1 MRAGRYDDLP
11 LVLRQSSEAQAA
23 VHGQPP
29 ADASGATP
37 PSPRRTALAR
47 GKWLLVIPVAALVV
61 TGLFYPVENV
71 VVASGQVIPSDRV
84 QTVQHLEGGIVTAVH
99 VREGQAVTQG
109 QPLLEIDLG
118 SNSLNLEQLTARM
131 ATAQAVKARLG
142 AESQGRPLQRT
153 AFPADLDAQVV
164 QAELGA
170 FSARAL
176 EHQGSLAAA
185 KAQLQ
190 QARGD
195 VAQVQARIEGLE
207 TNLRLHQQEASIA
220 GQLASEQLIG
230 QLEVLDKQRAL
241 EQVRAELAASRQ
253 TLFSNRAKIE
263 QAQAKLQETQGA
275 FRRRASDE
283 LAQTERELASLNED
297 LVRARTQRTRTA
309 VLAPTSGFVKGLRSS
324 GAGWVV
330 KPGEPILEIVPDKDE
345 VIVEA
350 RLSPAD
356 RGYVHPGQ
364 ATRVKISAYDFLR
377 YGSVPGQV
385 TLVAADADRDP
396 NLADSP
402 SYFRIQA
409 SLEQPWVGRTDNRI
423 TTGMQ
428 AELDLLLGH
437 EPFIWYLLRPVLRIQ
452 SEAFREP

>member
-37 PSPRRTALAR
+37 PTPGRTALAR

-185 KAQLQ
+185 QAQLQ

-207 TNLRLHQQEASIA
+207 TNLRLHLS
-220 GQLASEQLIG
+220 LIH
-230 QLEVLDKQRAL
+230 
-241 EQVRAELAASRQ
+241 
-253 TLFSNRAKIE
+253 I
-263 QAQAKLQETQGA
+263 
-275 FRRRASDE
+275 
-283 LAQTERELASLNED
+283 
-297 LVRARTQRTRTA
+297 
-309 VLAPTSGFVKGLRSS
+309 
-324 GAGWVV
+324 
-330 KPGEPILEIVPDKDE
+330 
-345 VIVEA
+345 
-350 RLSPAD
+350 
-356 RGYVHPGQ
+356 
-364 ATRVKISAYDFLR
+364 
-377 YGSVPGQV
+377 
-385 TLVAADADRDP
+385 
-396 NLADSP
+396 
-402 SYFRIQA
+402 
-409 SLEQPWVGRTDNRI
+409 
-423 TTGMQ
+423 
-428 AELDLLLGH
+428 
-437 EPFIWYLLRPVLRIQ
+437 
-452 SEAFREP
+452 

>member
-11 LVLRQSSEAQAA
+11 LVLRQSRDGEAAPTAAAEPVQAA
-23 VHGQPP
+23 AP
-29 ADASGATP
+29 A
-37 PSPRRTALAR
+37 PRRWVDALR
-47 GKWLLVIPVAALVV
+47 NRWLLAVIVAALVA

-118 SNSLNLEQLTARM
+118 GTSLNLEQLTARM
-131 ATAQAVKARLG
+131 ATAQAVKTRLG
-142 AESQGRPLQRT
+142 AESRGRPLQR
-153 AFPADLDAQVV
+153 ADFPADLDQQVV
-164 QAELGA
+164 LAEMGA

-176 EHQGSLAAA
+176 EQQGSIASAQ
-185 KAQLQ
+185 AQLL

-220 GQLASEQLIG
+220 GQLAAEQLIG

-275 FRRRASDE
+275 VPNNRERGKSGQRRATRFLTGRSRCVGNRKCHRK
-283 LAQTERELASLNED
+283 QT
-297 LVRARTQRTRTA
+297 
-309 VLAPTSGFVKGLRSS
+309 AP
-324 GAGWVV
+324 
-330 KPGEPILEIVPDKDE
+330 
-345 VIVEA
+345 
-350 RLSPAD
+350 
-356 RGYVHPGQ
+356 
-364 ATRVKISAYDFLR
+364 
-377 YGSVPGQV
+377 
-385 TLVAADADRDP
+385 
-396 NLADSP
+396 
-402 SYFRIQA
+402 
-409 SLEQPWVGRTDNRI
+409 
-423 TTGMQ
+423 
-428 AELDLLLGH
+428 
-437 EPFIWYLLRPVLRIQ
+437 RPVR
-452 SEAFREP
+452 S